1 MVPQVLAFVEY
12 VAFMPFI
19 VPIAICAIVFWFLI
33 NKKRLEHQQIMAAIE
48 KGTPLSE
55 LRPVKKEGPNWIK
68 SLTTGVAFLLIG
80 IGMAIVSLISFN
92 YYSADDASFGLLIA
106 SVVFI
111 AIGAAGVLRGILQR
125 KAEKALSDKSALD
138 ANHGQ

>member
-1 MVPQVLAFVEY
+1 
-12 VAFMPFI
+12 MPFI
-19 VPIAICAIVFWFLI
+19 VPIAIFAIVFWFLI

-55 LRPVKKEGPNWIK
+55 LRFVKKEGPNWIK

-80 IGMAIVSLISFN
+80 IGMAIVTLISFN

-106 SVVFI
+106 SVVFL
-111 AIGAAGVLRGILQR
+111 AIGTAGIIRGILQQ
-125 KAEKALSDKSALD
+125 KVDKALSDKSALD